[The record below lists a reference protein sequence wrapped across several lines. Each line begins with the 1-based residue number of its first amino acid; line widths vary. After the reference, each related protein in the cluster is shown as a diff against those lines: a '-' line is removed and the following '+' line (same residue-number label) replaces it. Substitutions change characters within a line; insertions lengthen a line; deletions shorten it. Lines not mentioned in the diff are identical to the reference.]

1 MIFDVRKTGMTALV
15 AMSLLCTSPAPAS
28 AQFGGLLGGDGLGD
42 LTDILGDILDQAET
56 IATAAEQIVASGAFN
71 DLAPLLPELQKAIE
85 LLEQAETISFNV
97 QTVLDDFEAVFP
109 EDFDDFDLAATVKSI
124 DDVSDT
130 TREAV
135 ERALEIGADTVQSQL
150 PTIIRT
156 EATRAVG
163 AAAGPAAALQALVQL
178 QSDQIGQFSKLQ
190 TLLVTQTRIL
200 GLQAS
205 EAETARKRA
214 RRIRELDDPTL
225 FATDEPVDI
234 ELGLELLN

>member
-1 MIFDVRKTGMTALV
+1 MTFDIKKTGMTALV
-15 AMSLLCTSPAPAS
+15 ALSLLCTSPAPTS
-28 AQFGGLLGGDGLGD
+28 AQFGGFGDGIGD
-42 LTDILGDILDQAET
+42 LANILGDILDQAET
-56 IATAAEQIVASGAFN
+56 IATAAETIVASGAF
-71 DLAPLLPELQKAIE
+71 DELAPLLPELQQAIE

-109 EDFDDFDLAATVKSI
+109 EDFDDFDLAETIDSI
-124 DDVSDT
+124 DNVSDT

-135 ERALEIGADTVQSQL
+135 ERALEIGADAVQDQL
-150 PTIIRT
+150 PTIVRT

-163 AAAGPAAALQALVQL
+163 AAGGPAAALQALVQL

-190 TLLVTQTRIL
+190 TLLVTQSRIL

-214 RRIRELDDPTL
+214 KRIRELDDPTV

-234 ELGLELLN
+234 LFGSSLD